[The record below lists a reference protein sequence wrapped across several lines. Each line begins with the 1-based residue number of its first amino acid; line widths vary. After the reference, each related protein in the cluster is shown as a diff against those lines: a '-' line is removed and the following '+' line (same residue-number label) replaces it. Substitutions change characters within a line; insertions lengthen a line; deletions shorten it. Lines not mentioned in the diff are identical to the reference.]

1 MKVGF
6 YQFRPLFGKVPQNL
20 LKVISV
26 LRQSDADLLVLPEL
40 AFTGYYFRDRAEAM
54 ALAQETRDSPIVES
68 LRALCRE
75 KRFYI
80 VTGFTEKRLD
90 KCFNSAVLIGPDG
103 LIHTYRK
110 LHLFNQ
116 ERDWFDP
123 GDTPLRVNLI
133 DGARIGIMVCFDWVF
148 PEAARVLALQGAD
161 IICHPS
167 NLVLSHCQGVMLSRC
182 LENRVFAITA
192 NRFGTDKRPH
202 GTLKFTGKSQ
212 IADPDGIRL
221 FQAPAQRELL
231 HVIEIDPGMARDKH
245 ITALNDLMENR
256 RPEFYRELTEK

>member
-20 LKVISV
+20 LKVTSV
-26 LRQSDADLLVLPEL
+26 LRQADADLVVLPEL
-40 AFTGYYFRDRAEAM
+40 AFTGYYFRNREEVM
-54 ALAQETRDSPIVES
+54 ALAEDTRDSPVIES

-80 VTGFTEKRLD
+80 VTGFAEKRLD

-116 ERDWFDP
+116 EPEWFDP
-123 GDTPLRVNLI
+123 GDTPLQVNWVE
-133 DGARIGIMVCFDWVF
+133 GAHIGIMVCFDWVF

-167 NLVLSHCQGVMLSRC
+167 NLVLAHCQKVMLSRC

-192 NRFGTDKRPH
+192 NRFGADKRPH

-212 IADPDGIRL
+212 IADPGGLRIV
-221 FQAPAQRELL
+221 QAPAQRELL
-231 HVIEIDPGMARDKH
+231 HIMDIDPSMARDKH
-245 ITALNDLMENR
+245 ITPLNDLMENR